1 MHRKQHFTLIELLV
15 VIAIISIL
23 AAMLLP
29 ALNAAREKS
38 RTLHCVS
45 NLKQLSVCLNMY
57 LQEGEDW
64 FPFTDTNP
72 TSNSYVKM
80 SNLKLLELKTGGIY
94 QCPSLTG
101 DDYRKQIVARLNNT
115 VPHYANNYTA
125 GYVRSS
131 GDTVYNAIRKAGS
144 VRNPS
149 RYIFFSEAPRE
160 RILTGVT
167 FRAHSILDG
176 TEWLPTNR
184 YKYTTVHPLVT
195 ISTLAGSAGSISL
208 EEYQNEYKTFQNSWK

>member
-1 MHRKQHFTLIELLV
+1 MYRKHKFTLIELLV
-15 VIAIISIL
+15 VIAIIAIVAGL
-23 AAMLLP
+23 LLP
-29 ALNAAREKS
+29 ALNHAREKA
-38 RTLHCVS
+38 RGIRCVS
-45 NLKQLSVCLNMY
+45 NLKQLGVCLNMY

-64 FPFTDTNP
+64 FPFTNTDP
-72 TSNSYVKM
+72 AGNSYVKM
-80 SNLKLLELKTGGIY
+80 SNLKLLELKDGEIY

-101 DDYRKQIVARLNNT
+101 DDYRKQVVTRFKNT

-131 GDTVYNAIRKAGS
+131 VGTVYNIIRKAGS
-144 VRNPS
+144 TRNPS

-160 RILTGVT
+160 RILNGET

-176 TEWLPTNR
+176 TEWLPANR
-184 YKYTTVHPLVT
+184 YKFTTVHPLVT